1 VGGAIEVVSGS
12 IRSTPPLLY
21 GGVLRLATP

>member
-1 VGGAIEVVSGS
+1 VDGGTEVVSGS

-21 GGVLRLATP
+21 GGLLRFATP